1 MKNEKTDAD
10 VEHCA
15 GDAFP
20 STMQGIERYAPG
32 AVARPEPTVMQLMD
46 RAMDL
51 GAAGA
56 EVIERL
62 TRLRLEL
69 EDRQAKREFFTAFR
83 LLRREI
89 PPIQANGKTDKGV
102 PYMYYEDIMEVLQ
115 PLLDKHGFSKSFKE
129 SAITDKGDVTFELHL
144 THDGGYKEVYPR
156 TFPTDKAA
164 LNASGK
170 AIRSAIQ
177 DSGST
182 TSYAKRYLTVSTF
195 DIIEKGMDTNGD
207 PMKKITLDQ
216 ATVLRD
222 LIAETG
228 TKMEAFLE
236 MIADRNSVE
245 EILDRDYGRCKKALE
260 AKKRAKQS

>member
-1 MKNEKTDAD
+1 MKNEKADAD
-10 VEHCA
+10 VEHCG

-20 STMQGIERYAPG
+20 SAMQGIERYAPG

-69 EDRQAKREFFTAFR
+69 EDRQAKREFFTALR
-83 LLRREI
+83 LLKREI

-102 PYMYYEDIMEVLQ
+102 PYMYYEDIMAVLQ

-129 SAITDKGDVTFELHL
+129 SAITERGDVTFELHL

-164 LNASGK
+164 TNSNGK
-170 AIRSAIQ
+170 PIRSAIQ

-195 DIIEKGMDTNGD
+195 DIVEKGSDTDGNS
-207 PMKKITLDQ
+207 MTEISIDQ

-228 TKMEAFLE
+228 TKEEVFLE
-236 MIADRNSVE
+236 MIAGRPSIGK
-245 EILDRDYGRCKKALE
+245 ILTRDYDRCRKALE
-260 AKKRAKQS
+260 AKKRVKQS